1 MVRTS
6 RRVLRSKNHRI
17 LPDLRGQIQEIVPPD
32 EDRRIE
38 TGIYDALLPCRSY
51 EIAYKV
57 AVLGKVSPSLE
68 FLLRLLKT
76 APGLSEES
84 AALFFG
90 YTRAEIAYV
99 LKEAQNPGYVTQRN
113 GRLWLTVAG
122 EGLFKIGEEEPTIF
136 SVENRCRSFGFD
148 LLAVAPQATRA
159 RDLIELTLPELPIP
173 NDAIT
178 GKVADRIPER
188 FRRFFY
194 ELSDRSDREQIK
206 RRDLYSIDGVIPKD
220 RFQSPVRI
228 HTFAQASSPSV
239 PEIDLSSWRPD
250 HELADRAQVENSA
263 AEFIEGL
270 KITLHKLIVDA
281 AYQALVDLAPEFL
294 RERVIANR
302 LDVNRYWR
310 AAIMQMGEPRS
321 DRKTIPIVGPLYT
334 RENATRLL
342 RVLEYGLREKAEP
355 PRFLFTIAPQ
365 TKLWGAT
372 TQHSEVLT
380 ALKRKIITHATPV
393 PHDVKSICLLT
404 GYLPPYVERTFDEIH
419 QCENAEFSPALEL
432 MIIPNVAMAALL
444 HAPIGAPSGQPVALG
459 LTSFDPEVVARA
471 QSMLKDRLGRFV
483 KEDALY
489 RQYVDALNCNGQREG
504 ISLAPK

>member
-6 RRVLRSKNHRI
+6 RRVLRSKSHKI

-51 EIAYKV
+51 EISYKV

-84 AALFFG
+84 TAHFFG

-99 LKEAQNPGYVTQRN
+99 LKEAQSPGYVTQRN

-122 EGLFKIGEEEPTIF
+122 EGLFKIGEEEPAIF

-148 LLAVAPQATRA
+148 LLAIAPQATRA
-159 RDLIELTLPELPIP
+159 RDPIELTLPELPIP
-173 NDAIT
+173 DDAST

-188 FRRFFY
+188 FRRFFH

-228 HTFAQASSPSV
+228 RTFAQASSPSV

-250 HELADRAQVENSA
+250 HELADRSQVENSA
-263 AEFIEGL
+263 AELIEGL
-270 KITLHKLIVDA
+270 KITLHQLRADV
-281 AYQALVDLAPEFL
+281 AYQTLVNIAPEFL
-294 RERVIANR
+294 KERVIANR
-302 LDVNRYWR
+302 LNVNQYWR
-310 AAIMQMGEPRS
+310 AAIAQTGEPRS

-334 RENATRLL
+334 RDNATRLL
-342 RVLEYGLREKAEP
+342 RVLEYGLREKPEP
-355 PRFLFTIAPQ
+355 HFLFTLAPQ
-365 TKLWGAT
+365 TKMWGAT
-372 TQHSEVLT
+372 TQHSEALT
-380 ALKRKIITHATPV
+380 ALKRKIITQATPV
-393 PHDVKSICLLT
+393 PIDVKSVCLIT
-404 GYLPPYVERTFDEIH
+404 GYLPQYVERTFDQVH
-419 QCENAEFSPALEL
+419 HCDNADFSPALEL
-432 MIIPNVAMAALL
+432 MIIPDVAMAALV

-459 LTSFDPEVVARA
+459 LASFDDVVVARA
-471 QSMLKDRLGRFV
+471 QSLLKERVGRFV
-483 KEDALY
+483 QEDAIY
-489 RQYVDALNCNGQREG
+489 SQYAGALDSLGQRDAT
-504 ISLAPK
+504 SLTPK